1 MLFPEAKT
9 NAEDDEKNRR
19 GASKAVLQ
27 DVERDDTRM
36 SRTTSNT
43 ARGRDEMLWVRVM
56 GQGRAVSQLV
66 GQANVR

>member
-1 MLFPEAKT
+1 MKG
-9 NAEDDEKNRR
+9 R
-19 GASKAVLQ
+19 GVSKAVLQ
-27 DVERDDTRM
+27 DVERRDTRM

-66 GQANVR
+66 GQANVTEGMR